1 MSSDTKKIQIFRKNI
16 ASQLS
21 ALRRLN
27 IEQFSN
33 RAGSLE
39 KNLKRFGKQNIRG
52 GLVGITSSGKS
63 ALLNTLLG
71 SGTQVLK
78 EQSKATTN
86 MIVFC
91 SKSKNPRLEIYFEDG
106 KSHKKS
112 GNEVLSESIWKYT
125 SEDENPHNQ
134 SNVKFIKLSLPT
146 FMLEERLEIADTPGL
161 DAFGHKAH
169 EDLTL
174 REFLPQADLV
184 LYLSSIRS
192 PMKDADRNIIN
203 KILDAD
209 QRIIFV
215 QTCKGAVV
223 EQRFDG
229 GVATSVEEQLVGYR
243 EKFEKAISRY
253 PNLKDAPIVQIE
265 TTRAMAYFKT
275 KDKDAWRQSGL
286 DELIYIVSETTGQIR
301 EEFELIELRRL
312 VDESLGINQLIQNML
327 KEEDDNRSAASES
340 QKAFSNEI
348 EDCGTE
354 IIEDMAELLSG
365 LNEKLDVKARYG
377 KYKGE
382 LSALYTERYNF
393 NTMNDDKFMAMT
405 KWIDDDIKQLKSEFL
420 DAIDTAKKRYTQML
434 KELGMDVRRI
444 DYQNVGKHAFYL
456 PNVQKKGLADAL
468 GLKGHEQADI
478 TEKFIDKNKF
488 VKDLEGSLR
497 LFIDP
502 LTKHLDW
509 WRNSM
514 NLSIVTP
521 LKKKIAAITDDITN
535 IEKGTIYDDAQK
547 DALTAVSSGIEGAV
561 RDMIPIFE
569 RGAAGRKIKAYSR
582 YIGGFEPVKID
593 DKNIFLQLSHRLFEN
608 LFHSYYLTLINEI
621 SSKDKK
627 RIVLVS
633 PHLESGVHFLRRLM
647 RLDQSSAALLL
658 ETEPPYSVNA
668 ARKLSKMKN
677 LRMKGELYGNVS
689 FFVLANDHAS
699 FKIAQEMKLFEKAD
713 VVQVMVDDLHR
724 VGSAIRDMVERFY
737 FFRLIYTH
745 RKKLLLTYPA
755 AAHFRQRK
763 LHMLVCEVMAGVH
776 EVFRTEG
783 MHWFIYENFEVRY
796 GYFSRL
802 AGEMHQKKR
811 KVDDMLNEWKRMG
824 LPLDD
829 PFSENILI
837 DQFNRV
843 AKHKGAIC

>member
-1 MSSDTKKIQIFRKNI
+1 
-16 ASQLS
+16 
-21 ALRRLN
+21 
-27 IEQFSN
+27 
-33 RAGSLE
+33 
-39 KNLKRFGKQNIRG
+39 
-52 GLVGITSSGKS
+52 
-63 ALLNTLLG
+63 
-71 SGTQVLK
+71 
-78 EQSKATTN
+78 
-86 MIVFC
+86 
-91 SKSKNPRLEIYFEDG
+91 
-106 KSHKKS
+106 
-112 GNEVLSESIWKYT
+112 
-125 SEDENPHNQ
+125 
-134 SNVKFIKLSLPT
+134 
-146 FMLEERLEIADTPGL
+146 
-161 DAFGHKAH
+161 
-169 EDLTL
+169 
-174 REFLPQADLV
+174 
-184 LYLSSIRS
+184 
-192 PMKDADRNIIN
+192 
-203 KILDAD
+203 
-209 QRIIFV
+209 
-215 QTCKGAVV
+215 
-223 EQRFDG
+223 
-229 GVATSVEEQLVGYR
+229 
-243 EKFEKAISRY
+243 
-253 PNLKDAPIVQIE
+253 
-265 TTRAMAYFKT
+265 
-275 KDKDAWRQSGL
+275 
-286 DELIYIVSETTGQIR
+286 
-301 EEFELIELRRL
+301 
-312 VDESLGINQLIQNML
+312 
-327 KEEDDNRSAASES
+327 
-340 QKAFSNEI
+340 
-348 EDCGTE
+348 
-354 IIEDMAELLSG
+354 
-365 LNEKLDVKARYG
+365 
-377 KYKGE
+377 
-382 LSALYTERYNF
+382 
-393 NTMNDDKFMAMT
+393 
-405 KWIDDDIKQLKSEFL
+405 
-420 DAIDTAKKRYTQML
+420 
-434 KELGMDVRRI
+434 
-444 DYQNVGKHAFYL
+444 
-456 PNVQKKGLADAL
+456 
-468 GLKGHEQADI
+468 
-478 TEKFIDKNKF
+478 
-488 VKDLEGSLR
+488 
-497 LFIDP
+497 
-502 LTKHLDW
+502 
-509 WRNSM
+509 
-514 NLSIVTP
+514 
-521 LKKKIAAITDDITN
+521 
-535 IEKGTIYDDAQK
+535 
-547 DALTAVSSGIEGAV
+547 
-561 RDMIPIFE
+561 DMIPIFE

-802 AGEMHQKKR
+802 AEEMTQKKR